1 MSDASGSKVA
11 LVAALR
17 RVLRCRD
24 CESGVVRFLDEDGCE
39 ADRECECYRAAGEL
53 LRLYDA
59 PAPPPATATEDDILF

>member
-39 ADRECECYRAAGEL
+39 ADRAAGEL